1 MVRFTL
7 KQLSYFAEVAAQ
19 GGIARAART
28 LNISQPAIAQAIDK
42 LEELSGLVL
51 FERHHARGLSLTHQ
65 GREFLTQA
73 RQLLENAN
81 AVDRV
86 MQDIAHD
93 ERGTVRFGCFQSI
106 APFHVARLIR
116 DYRKSYP
123 EVTIDVSETL
133 QGDIIE
139 GLVQRELDTAILYD
153 LNLNPEEL
161 DWEVI
166 DRSRPY
172 ILLAADHAL
181 AHRNSVS
188 LHELAEDPYI
198 LFDAAN
204 SREYFFSIFSNLQLT
219 PRVSLRSTSFES
231 VRSAVGNGLGFS
243 VLAMRRTDNR
253 TYDSHEVVAVEIN
266 DKVDPIHIVL
276 ATRAG
281 QTPGLL
287 VRRFMDH
294 CVQAFQQ
301 RPVL

>member
-7 KQLSYFAEVAAQ
+7 KQFSYFAEVAEQ

-65 GREFLTQA
+65 GREFLIQA
-73 RQLLENAN
+73 RQLLDNAN
-81 AVDRV
+81 AVDRII
-86 MQDIAHD
+86 QDIAHS
-93 ERGTVRFGCFQSI
+93 ERGTVRLGCFQSI

-123 EVTIDVSETL
+123 DVTIDVTETL

-139 GLVQRELDTAILYD
+139 GLAQGDLDTAILYD
-153 LNLNPEEL
+153 LNLNPEQL
-161 DWEVI
+161 DWDVI
-166 DRSRPY
+166 ARSKPY
-172 ILLAADHAL
+172 ILLAAEHPL
-181 AHRNSVS
+181 AYRKSVS
-188 LHELAEDPYI
+188 LHELADDPYI

-204 SREYFFSIFSNLQLT
+204 SREYFYSIFSGLQIT

-243 VLAMRRTDNR
+243 VLAMRRPDGK
-253 TYDSHEVVAVEIN
+253 TYDGHDVVAVEISDN
-266 DKVDPIHIVL
+266 VDPIHIVL
-276 ATRAG
+276 ATRTG
-281 QTPGLL
+281 QKPGLL

-294 CVQAFQQ
+294 CVQAFKEN
-301 RPVL
+301 